1 LFTVA
6 PQNKL
11 DRLTEEAFT
20 ESVLRRAGSFECG
33 PVDRAAPTASGERG
47 GGAAGAMLPAANGTA
62 DTKIAATTASA
73 TQVAAAEAE

>member
-20 ESVLRRAGSFECG
+20 ESVLCRAGRLGGG
-33 PVDRAAPTASGERG
+33 PVDRTELTATGEG
-47 GGAAGAMLPAANGTA
+47 GGEAGGAGLSAANGIA
-62 DTKIAATTASA
+62 DTSIAATTAKA
-73 TQVAAAEAE
+73 KQVAAGDAG